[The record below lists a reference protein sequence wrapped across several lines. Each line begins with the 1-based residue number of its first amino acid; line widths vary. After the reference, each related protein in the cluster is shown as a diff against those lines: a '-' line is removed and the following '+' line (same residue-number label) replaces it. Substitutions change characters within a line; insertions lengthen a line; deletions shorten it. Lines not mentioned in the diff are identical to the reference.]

1 MPANTLARL
10 RKICL
15 SFPEAREV
23 MAWGEPTF
31 RVKTIFAMHA
41 SGGTHHGAGHDSVWV
56 KAVQTNQE
64 LLIRADPERFFSP
77 PYVGPSGWIGVRL
90 DAKSTDWDELR
101 ELLWDA
107 WCMSAP
113 PKLVAKHPDMPTAK
127 APRVNSAA
135 KATKRAA
142 SRSAKKKPTRKPK
155 RRAGGRRRA

>member
-1 MPANTLARL
+1 MPPSALTRL

-41 SGGTHHGAGHDSVWV
+41 SAGNHHGAGHDSVWV

-64 LLIRADPERFFSP
+64 LLIRADPDRFFSP

-90 DAKSTDWDELR
+90 DARSTDWDELR

-113 PKLVAKHPDMPTAK
+113 AKLVAKHPDMPTGT
-127 APRVNSAA
+127 APRANRTT
-135 KATKRAA
+135 KATKRRAT
-142 SRSAKKKPTRKPK
+142 RAKGKPTRKPK
-155 RRAGGRRRA
+155 ARRRPK